1 MKQVVILLI
10 GLMVLSCTST
20 KTNSESESLKRS
32 VICPMCGGTGT
43 FEYIPGDIMTPREQ
57 CVGCN
62 GTGMCTEEQ
71 ARNIQGFMTPTH
83 QSTGRSAQEIQY
95 DLNKAYDLLA
105 DMERQYENCSSVTIA
120 AQYPS
125 MIQQQRERIQ
135 RFEEELRHASY
146 LFEVRS
152 NVNND

>member
-1 MKQVVILLI
+1 MKKILL
-10 GLMVLSCTST
+10 VLVGFMTIACAGSR
-20 KTNSESESLKRS
+20 TNSGNESEQSQL
-32 VICPMCGGTGT
+32 VICPMCGGSGI
-43 FEYIPGDIMTPREQ
+43 FEYMPGDIMAPREI
-57 CVGCN
+57 CAGCN

-71 ARNIQGFMTPTH
+71 ARNIQGFMAPTH

-135 RFEEELRHASY
+135 RLEEELRHASY
-146 LFEVRS
+146 
-152 NVNND
+152 